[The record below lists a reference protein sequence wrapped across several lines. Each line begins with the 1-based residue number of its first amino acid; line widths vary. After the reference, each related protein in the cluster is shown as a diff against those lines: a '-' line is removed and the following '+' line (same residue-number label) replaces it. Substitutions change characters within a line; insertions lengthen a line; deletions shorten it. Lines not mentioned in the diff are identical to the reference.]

1 MTRNHKDEEMW
12 MLLIFRHAS
21 KAWHKHPNSES
32 FKEELRANVNGY
44 EMCASY
50 CMHLL
55 LSCNPKESENENQ
68 ITIQMIFT
76 ALFTFQMSNVT
87 T

>member
-1 MTRNHKDEEMW
+1 

-21 KAWHKHPNSES
+21 KASLKHPNSES

-55 LSCNPKESENENQ
+55 LLPCNPKESENENQ